1 MSPRTAQAPSTSRW
15 LFRGKDRRLTAYA
28 LTEGGVLRWTET
40 RPGGPDWSGPDF
52 IVAAGLT
59 HLSLAQ
65 GPDGYVHLLARRR
78 RSQGDDVMH
87 AVQYQS
93 GRAIGPWQSLG
104 NPHTKDMN
112 KARAVGVPAAE
123 VNADGHVHI
132 FLNNGN
138 GAVNMRRQT
147 KSVKWE
153 GWKDLKGAHFREGMA
168 AVVAV
173 GGLIEMVA
181 PVDKELL
188 RREQAAP
195 GGEFTEAEAV
205 DGTPFPGSVAGLQT
219 ADDRATYYWSDR
231 ETPGIVAHR
240 HGSDPVSLGGEPDEG
255 PPALLRTPIE
265 GHDCT
270 VLAYRGR
277 DGRPAIAA
285 CPTEAEADGLWWT
298 PTGEASIGAPT
309 LALDAEGRV
318 VMAVIATD
326 GTLRVARQK
335 AEPGLALAA
344 WAGV

>member
-15 LFRGKDRRLTAYA
+15 LFLGKDGRLTAYA
-28 LTEGGVLRWTET
+28 LTEGGILRWTET
-40 RPGGPDWSGPDF
+40 SPGGPHWSPPDF
-52 IVAAGLT
+52 IEAAGLL
-59 HLSLAQ
+59 HLALGQ

-78 RSQGDDVMH
+78 RAQGDDVMH

-93 GRAIGPWQSLG
+93 GRPIGPWQSLG

-112 KARAVGVPAAE
+112 KARAVGVPAVA
-123 VNADGHVHI
+123 VSADGYVHL

-138 GAVNMRRQT
+138 GAVNLRRQT
-147 KSVKWE
+147 KAVKWQ
-153 GWKDLKGAHFREGMA
+153 GWQDLKGANFREGMA
-168 AVVAV
+168 AAVAV
-173 GGLIEMVA
+173 GGLVEALA
-181 PVDKELL
+181 PADKELL

-195 GGEFTEAEAV
+195 GGDFSEAEPVAA
-205 DGTPFPGSVAGLQT
+205 TPHPASLTGLQT
-219 ADDRATYYWSDR
+219 ADDHATYYWSDR
-231 ETPGIVAHR
+231 ESAGIVAHR
-240 HGSDPVSLGGEPDEG
+240 HGSEPIALGGDPDDG
-255 PPALLRTPIE
+255 PPAVLRTPIE

-298 PTGEASIGAPT
+298 PTGEPSLGAPA

-318 VMAVIATD
+318 VMAVVAAD

-335 AEPGLALAA
+335 DEPGLALAA
-344 WAGV
+344 WVRA